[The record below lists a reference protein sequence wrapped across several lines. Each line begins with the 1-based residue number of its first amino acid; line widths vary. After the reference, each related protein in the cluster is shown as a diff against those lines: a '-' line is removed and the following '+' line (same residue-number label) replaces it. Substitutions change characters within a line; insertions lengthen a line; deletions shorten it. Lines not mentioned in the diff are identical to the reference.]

1 LGARHDD
8 KRVLKKK
15 FEIKWVRNSGAP
27 YPCDQEVDL
36 TLAQFLIDNFGLRNH
51 EMNNDAG
58 KASRD
63 SIDDGG
69 HEGWGQKGI
78 ASDAHLAGCGV
89 DQKLDVFDAKSQ
101 VIEYGQAAVEQC
113 ATVLGW
119 LDPLAVA
126 NDKSHGENVLQLRN
140 RFRDRGLRNI
150 QPDRSL
156 GHAPQSHDGLEK
168 TQVAQ
173 LEAVSD
179 TINQFHGD
187 L

>member
-1 LGARHDD
+1 MIEPAGTKGFHCEMSKSAFLWRQNPRFVHQLGKRYPATPNPWILGPRHDD
-8 KRVLKKK
+8 KRVLKEK
-15 FEIKWVRNSGAP
+15 FEIKWMLNRRVC
-27 YPCDQEVDL
+27 PCDQEVDL

-89 DQKLDVFDAKSQ
+89 GQKLDVFDTKSQ

-119 LDPLAVA
+119 LD
-126 NDKSHGENVLQLRN
+126 
-140 RFRDRGLRNI
+140 
-150 QPDRSL
+150 
-156 GHAPQSHDGLEK
+156 
-168 TQVAQ
+168 
-173 LEAVSD
+173 
-179 TINQFHGD
+179 
-187 L
+187 